1 MDDRRFGAWCSSRLG
16 ARGDFLCG
24 PDRYVDRNY
33 DSASSLDRFHVD
45 HAVRGP
51 KKDCSNSARTIF
63 MTIVFG
69 SRFVSGLCVFLA
81 VRVLKE

>member
-1 MDDRRFGAWCSSRLG
+1 M
-16 ARGDFLCG
+16 
-24 PDRYVDRNY
+24 DRNY

-51 KKDCSNSARTIF
+51 KKDGSTSACTIL

-69 SRFVSGLCVFLA
+69 GRFVSGLCAFLA
-81 VRVLKE
+81 VIVLKE